1 MIGFSSG
8 HVSDRAWTRAGPPTS
23 PPRPPAQSSSLPAP
37 ATSCS
42 PWPPPWLPG
51 DEVLILRHWRVDF
64 FCRYRLICS
73 FIIGIKQKLAWFR
86 ACYFLLAFWCCWS
99 CQKWIKTKKRHQP
112 ESIFSNIF
120 VTIETQLNWQFKW
133 SSENTEKLEK
143 LCKFSYFLFTLS
155 NMSLVA
161 GFNQVTKLAA
171 GSTNWIFWLSG

>member
-1 MIGFSSG
+1 MIGTLGFSSG

-37 ATSCS
+37 ATSSS
-42 PWPPPWLPG
+42 PWPPPWLPV

-99 CQKWIKTKKRHQP
+99 CQNPNQFFQTFLSQLKRSWTDRLNGVQK
-112 ESIFSNIF
+112 
-120 VTIETQLNWQFKW
+120 IE
-133 SSENTEKLEK
+133 LEK

-155 NMSLVA
+155 NMSPVA